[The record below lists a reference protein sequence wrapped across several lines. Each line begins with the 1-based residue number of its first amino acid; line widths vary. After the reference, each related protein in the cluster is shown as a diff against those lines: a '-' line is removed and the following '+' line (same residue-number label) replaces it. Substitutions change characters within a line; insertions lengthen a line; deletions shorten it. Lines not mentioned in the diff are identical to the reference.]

1 MERKLSATLIH
12 AVAIVAVFALIDS
25 LTGTAPTTTVA
36 EPTSPLPAVLAQFN
50 PCPNGRC
57 R

>member
-1 MERKLSATLIH
+1 MERKLAATLIH
-12 AVAIVAVFALIDS
+12 AIAIVAVFAMIDS
-25 LTGTAPTTTVA
+25 LTAPAPTTTAA
-36 EPTSPLPAVLAQFN
+36 EPTSPQPAVLAQFN